1 MKNKFDLRFTK
12 TEYLI
17 KSEFIKLLERKQFS
31 DISVSEICKYA
42 LCSRNA
48 FYAHY
53 ENKDDLLDSIINEV
67 LDRIDK
73 QCVLRA
79 TKFQELSNTLLIEY
93 CEKVI
98 NAVEKER
105 NILMVFFKRN
115 RDTIY
120 KKLSDCIYESFI
132 KNALKISKN
141 ADSADFRLY
150 CRFASSGFVAF
161 IVDSLEKYE
170 LPADEINR
178 IFLNI
183 TKNFFLTT
191 SFYLLKDN

>member
-17 KSEFIKLLERKQFS
+17 KSEFIKLLEKKQFS

-53 ENKDDLLDSIINEV
+53 TNKDHLLDSIINEV
-67 LDRIDK
+67 LDKIDK
-73 QCVLRA
+73 QCILSA
-79 TKFQELSNTLLIEY
+79 TKIQELNNKLVLEY

-105 NILMVFFKRN
+105 NILMVFLKSN

-120 KKLSDCIYESFI
+120 KKLSDSIYESFI
-132 KNALKISKN
+132 KNSLKISKN
-141 ADSADFRLY
+141 ADSAEYRLY
-150 CRFASSGFVAF
+150 CRFASSGFIAF

-170 LPADEINR
+170 LPTDEIKR

-183 TKNFFLTT
+183 AKNYFVKTSDFL
-191 SFYLLKDN
+191 LNKL